1 MISTVPSRLKSSISW
16 QKDRGETLSQLAIQ
30 WLWQQKGV
38 TSVLVGVHS
47 KAQLLENLA
56 ALEQPPLSEAD
67 LIRIDSYSK

>member
-1 MISTVPSRLKSSISW
+1 MAVLDELEQR
-16 QKDRGETLSQLAIQ
+16 QLPA
-30 WLWQQKGV
+30 
-38 TSVLVGVHS
+38 